1 MIEQHHKLAHLRK
14 DLTRNG
20 APWLGELNRM
30 MGPEADVL
38 LAPLAH
44 LASWIHGVRRDLL
57 DKEKVSILVVGTSY
71 DVIDSGRMWSLLPR
85 MLGRNENWA
94 DITAANTLGGD
105 TCKPIGL
112 VPPSVGKSV
121 RYLGQK
127 TLGDL
132 LKVDMDQFDVVFV
145 TMSEAEYP
153 YFLFAQ
159 DTLLL
164 SVLQKGGTVVCMSDS
179 PLSTALMCDL
189 ARTLNLSAHAS
200 KDRFHVTYDNGDGAP
215 ITTQDA
221 VSFTVSDDSFTLDR
235 EKAVELCE
243 TLCEC
248 IDTIRELDTLQLPDG
263 DVAAYRLW
271 GTEAACLSSS
281 SPQDT
286 FITLPR
292 GLALRRLSGRFCKIE
307 NDLSTG
313 DLSSNSV
320 PAHVL
325 QSHPGSEAHW
335 IEKTRWACSL
345 WQMGLGDQYSST
357 ILGSVEGAFGVQMS
371 STDLGRGLERLIADS
386 GQPELLKKLKVFA
399 GAAPHNPSAKE
410 RSLLLLISQRREAD
424 VISALGSDPQLR
436 YAMSE
441 QSEPLLLLFLREKM
455 MSAFVWLLDHG
466 IDPNKPDASGR
477 TIIVD
482 AGCAANS
489 EPFVKELA
497 RRGVDLNSRDV
508 LGWTALLCALVR
520 GNWSVAA
527 ALLKAGASARIPNS
541 MGLSAIDVAQGKQT
555 KMSDLI
561 GNGSFAAQEEALLAS
576 LRNSGALGT
585 NEAMPADLKQAILAA
600 S

>member
-1 MIEQHHKLAHLRK
+1 MIEQHHKLEYLRR

-20 APWLGELNRM
+20 APWLSELNRM
-30 MGPEADVL
+30 GPEAIIF

-44 LASWIHGVRRDLL
+44 LASWIRDVRRDLL
-57 DKEKVSILVVGTSY
+57 DKEKVSILVVGTAF

-85 MLGRNENWA
+85 MLGRNEGWA

-121 RYLGQK
+121 RYLGKK
-127 TLGDL
+127 TLDDV
-132 LKVDMDQFDVVFV
+132 LKVDTDQFDVVFV

-159 DTLLL
+159 ENSLLPVL
-164 SVLQKGGTVVCMSDS
+164 RRGGSVVSMSDS

-189 ARTLNLSAHAS
+189 AQTLNLSAHAR
-200 KDRFHVTYDNGDGAP
+200 KDRFQVTYDNGDGAP

-221 VSFTVSDDSFTLDR
+221 VSFTWSADPVSPDR

-243 TLCEC
+243 KLCEC
-248 IDTIRELDTLQLPDG
+248 IETIRELDQLQLPDG
-263 DVAAYRLW
+263 DVAAYRHW
-271 GTEAACLSSS
+271 GAEAACLSSS

-292 GLALRRLSGRFCKIE
+292 GLALRRLSGRFCRIE

-313 DLSSNSV
+313 DISPNSV

-325 QSHPGSEAHW
+325 ESHPGSEAHW

-345 WQMGLGDQYSST
+345 WQRGLGAQYGRT
-357 ILGSVEGAFGVQMS
+357 ILGSVEGAFGVQMTA
-371 STDLGRGLERLIADS
+371 TDLGKGLERLIADS
-386 GQPELLKKLKVFA
+386 GQPELLQKLKAFA
-399 GAAPHNPSAKE
+399 GATPHNPTAKE

-424 VISALGSDPQLR
+424 VISALESDPQLR

-441 QSEPLLLLFLREKM
+441 QSEPLLLLLLREKM

-555 KMSDLI
+555 KMSDFPGHESL
-561 GNGSFAAQEEALLAS
+561 AAQEEALLAS

-585 NEAMPADLKQAILAA
+585 NETMPGDLRQAILAA